1 MTDRDAGG
9 GKQPP
14 GEAPAGTAAGLPPR
28 VAHVLHALMTR
39 WSDEGRAVTAAE
51 VCEYDSG
58 ALTVRHT
65 AAALA
70 RARKLG
76 LAGNLAPG
84 LWLATGRAWAMRAA
98 IEQRF
103 RAEADDGR
111 YPSTAEPGTA

>member
-1 MTDRDAGG
+1 MTDHNGAAGQQPSGETPADA
-9 GKQPP
+9 
-14 GEAPAGTAAGLPPR
+14 AAGLPPR

-70 RARKLG
+70 RARGLG

-84 LWLATGRAWAMRAA
+84 RWLATDRAWAMRAA

-103 RAEADDGR
+103 RAEVDN
-111 YPSTAEPGTA
+111 S